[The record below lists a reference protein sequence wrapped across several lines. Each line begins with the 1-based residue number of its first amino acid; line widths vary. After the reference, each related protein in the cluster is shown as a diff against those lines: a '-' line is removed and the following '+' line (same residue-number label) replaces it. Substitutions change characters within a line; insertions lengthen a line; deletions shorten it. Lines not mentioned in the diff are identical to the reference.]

1 MCTKLYEKLMENIYN
16 LPNNFYFLFNQ
27 KNEKKRNNERQKEK
41 GKKIK

>member
-27 KNEKKRNNERQKEK
+27 KNEKKKEITKDKKKKEK
-41 GKKIK
+41 R